1 MAFVSRP
8 TSPEQAV
15 RSGVVLIRVWLEQ
28 DDPCTP
34 RARLTAVTSSD
45 DRRTWA
51 AVGVEQ
57 ICAEVRSWLLTLTQ
71 TARSESV

>member
-1 MAFVSRP
+1 
-8 TSPEQAV
+8 
-15 RSGVVLIRVWLEQ
+15 VWLEQ